1 MTERS
6 NPSSRL
12 TPWSVVIALWL
23 IGLALGAV
31 SAAVSTPA
39 VVITAVRITNVRD
52 KSFTVSWLTDQPATG
67 EVHFGTDP
75 SNLGQI
81 AQDDRGADTRDDT
94 HYVTLQSLTPGT
106 AYYFDVVSGGA
117 RDDNGG
123 AHYTVTT
130 GPTLGVPPTDTI
142 YGQVFKSDGT
152 TPAVGAIV
160 YITLR
165 DADGQGSSGA
175 ATPLSALVE
184 DSGYWYTNLANVRTP
199 DLSSYFTY
207 SASGDAVELTAQG
220 AGDGTATQ
228 TVDTA
233 NDTPAPAMVLAGA
246 MPRTP
251 TATSMVTATATPTGM
266 PSATPTHTPPVTPTR
281 TPTPTPTSPPAI
293 VIRDVRVTNVGD
305 ESFTVSWITNQLASS
320 GVRYGTNPANL
331 NQSAHDDRGAA
342 TSDDT
347 HYVTL
352 QSMTPNTTYYF
363 DVVSGNTRDD
373 NGGTHYT
380 TTTGPTLDVAISDI
394 IEGHVFKACPEPC
407 RRGDGTTP
415 AEGTIVYITL
425 RDADGQGS
433 SGAATPLST
442 LVEGDGGW
450 YANLGDARTSD
461 LAGFFRYSISGDE
474 VEMMAQGAWD
484 GTATQTVDTANDSPA
499 PDMVLAPP
507 PPVYLPLVAK
517 QFGG

>member
-1 MTERS
+1 MSERS
-6 NPSSRL
+6 NPSSRPTL
-12 TPWSVVIALWL
+12 WSAVIALGL
-23 IGLALGAV
+23 IAFAWGSMPAT
-31 SAAVSTPA
+31 VSTPA
-39 VVITAVRITNVRD
+39 VQITEVRITNVRD

-75 SNLGQI
+75 SNPGQI

-94 HYVTLQSLTPGT
+94 HHVTLQSLTPGT
-106 AYYFDVVSGGA
+106 TYYFDVVSDGA

-123 AHYTVTT
+123 THYTATT

-142 YGQVFKSDGT
+142 YGQVFKADGT
-152 TPAVGAIV
+152 TPAEGAIV
-160 YITLR
+160 YIALR

-199 DLSSYFTY
+199 DLSGYFTY
-207 SASGDAVELTAQG
+207 SASGDAVELVAQG
-220 AGDGTATQ
+220 SGDGTASQ

-246 MPRTP
+246 IVRTP

-266 PSATPTHTPPVTPTR
+266 PTHTPTSTPPVTPTR
-281 TPTPTPTSPPAI
+281 TPTATPTSPPAI

-305 ESFTVSWITNQLASS
+305 ESFTVSWITNQLATS
-320 GVRYGTNPANL
+320 GVRYGTDPANL
-331 NQSAHDDRGAA
+331 NQTAPDDRGAA

-352 QSMTPNTTYYF
+352 QGLTPNTTYYF
-363 DVVSGNTRDD
+363 DVVSGETRDD
-373 NGGTHYT
+373 NGGTHHT
-380 TTTGPTLDVAISDI
+380 ATTGPELGVAISDI
-394 IEGHVFKACPEPC
+394 IEGQVFKACPEPC
-407 RRGDGTTP
+407 RRGAGTTP
-415 AEGTIVYITL
+415 AEGTIIYIIL
-425 RDADGQGS
+425 QDADGQGNP
-433 SGAATPLST
+433 GTAMPLSA
-442 LVEGDGGW
+442 LVAWDGGW
-450 YANLGDARTSD
+450 YANLGDARTVD

-474 VEMMAQGAWD
+474 VELTAQGAGD
-484 GTATQTVDTANDSPA
+484 GRATQTVDTANDSPA

-507 PPVYLPLVAK
+507 PPVYLPLIMR
-517 QFGG
+517 QFGS